1 MKTEPEWLTQA
12 IEKARA
18 EGRILSETAA
28 KPPATP
34 AQRGGKKAGAKRR
47 KAALVA
53 AAVERTR
60 DYCAW
65 TLPVETHPIS
75 NMSEWQERTRMTLAV
90 RLAWAKAA
98 APHLDFLHT
107 IATRYHDTPSY
118 AIKSRFTRLSVAELD
133 PANLGSAVKP
143 CEDAVCLWLGAIPD
157 RPPKW
162 RPAYAQEKAAGYG
175 VRVELWL
182 EGAS

>member
-1 MKTEPEWLTQA
+1 M
-12 IEKARA
+12 
-18 EGRILSETAA
+18 
-28 KPPATP
+28 P
-34 AQRGGKKAGAKRR
+34 AQRGGRKSGKARR
-47 KAALVA
+47 KAAKLVA
-53 AAVERTR
+53 AAVDRTR

-98 APHLDFLHT
+98 AGHLDFLHI
-107 IATRYHDTPSY
+107 IATRYHGTPSY

-143 CEDAVCLWLGAIPD
+143 VEDAVCLWLGSIPD
-157 RPPKW
+157 RPPRW
-162 RPAYAQEKAAGYG
+162 RPTYAQEKAAGYG

-182 EGAS
+182 EGA

>member
-1 MKTEPEWLTQA
+1 
-12 IEKARA
+12 
-18 EGRILSETAA
+18 
-28 KPPATP
+28 
-34 AQRGGKKAGAKRR
+34 
-47 KAALVA
+47 
-53 AAVERTR
+53 
-60 DYCAW
+60 
-65 TLPVETHPIS
+65 
-75 NMSEWQERTRMTLAV
+75 MTLAV

-98 APHLDFLHT
+98 APHLDFLAT
-107 IATRYHDTPSY
+107 IVTHYRNIAAY
-118 AIKSRFTRLSVAELD
+118 AIESRFTRLSVAELD

-143 CEDAVCLWLGAIPD
+143 VEDAVCLWLGAIPD